1 VLRIAFRLFGMGA
14 YEALDFGRVVEEPGV
29 TWAISAHFGIATMA
43 MSLPAQ
49 RGPESFS
56 RRMRRWL
63 STLSPR
69 QEGTN
74 SEETG

>member
-1 VLRIAFRLFGMGA
+1 MLRIAFRLFGMGA

-56 RRMRRWL
+56 R
-63 STLSPR
+63 T
-69 QEGTN
+69 
-74 SEETG
+74 